1 MPIRHKSTLPL
12 QLGIVIAH
20 IKMNLKQMGKS
31 MNDFTVDIERQLN
44 KLGKDIQNFVERIV
58 PLEDRGHDFTPACD
72 IVESEE
78 TYAIELDLPGL
89 SKKEINI
96 ALKEHVLTVKG
107 ERAEELGDSEVYRRQ
122 ERSTGVFSRSFA
134 IPENVN
140 TAEIDAVFRN
150 GVLTITMPKSD
161 VLNDAESIP
170 IK

>member
-1 MPIRHKSTLPL
+1 
-12 QLGIVIAH
+12 
-20 IKMNLKQMGKS
+20 MGES
-31 MNDFTVDIERQLN
+31 MNDFKIDIERQLSR
-44 KLGKDIQNFVERIV
+44 LGKDIQDFVERIV
-58 PLEDRGHDFTPACD
+58 PLEDRGHDFVPVCD
-72 IVESEE
+72 IIEGDE
-78 TYAIELDLPGL
+78 TYMIKLDLPGL

-107 ERAEELGDSEVYRRQ
+107 ERPEESNDSGIYRRQ

-134 IPENVN
+134 LPENVN
-140 TAEIDAVFRN
+140 TAEIDAVFRK

>member
-1 MPIRHKSTLPL
+1 
-12 QLGIVIAH
+12 
-20 IKMNLKQMGKS
+20 MGE
-31 MNDFTVDIERQLN
+31 FTIDIERQLT
-44 KLGKDIQNFVERIV
+44 KLGKDIQDFVERIV
-58 PLEDRGHDFTPACD
+58 PLEDKGHDFTPTCD
-72 IVESEE
+72 IIESDE
-78 TYAIELDLPGL
+78 TYVLKLDLPGL

-107 ERAEELGDSEVYRRQ
+107 ERAADLDEKEKFRRQ

-134 IPENVN
+134 LPENVN

-161 VLNDAESIP
+161 ILNDAESIP

>member
-1 MPIRHKSTLPL
+1 
-12 QLGIVIAH
+12 
-20 IKMNLKQMGKS
+20 

-44 KLGKDIQNFVERIV
+44 KLGKDIQDFVERIV

-72 IVESEE
+72 IVESDD
-78 TYAIELDLPGL
+78 TYAIKLDLPGL

-107 ERAEELGDSEVYRRQ
+107 ERAEELNDSEVYRRQ

-134 IPENVN
+134 LPENVN

-150 GVLTITMPKSD
+150 GVLTITMQKSEA
-161 VLNDAESIP
+161 LNEGESIP